1 MFRRRLVG
9 FASDDAFRAVFPCL
23 SAFLVEDGVAALV
36 VVSGS
41 GMHFHGFAVFSH
53 LALCSRRL
61 PECLRYRN
69 KLWKSF
75 YIPQERVQ
83 QDRVTDRC
91 VPVLQ
96 IMVKLEVIQLVRFT
110 VAQLWHSVPQIMA
123 KMWR

>member
-1 MFRRRLVG
+1 MH
-9 FASDDAFRAVFPCL
+9 FALCSLACRPFW
-23 SAFLVEDGVAALV
+23 VEDGVAALV

-41 GMHFHGFAVFSH
+41 GMHFHGFAGIFAPRACVPDDCRS
-53 LALCSRRL
+53 ASDTGTNCGSR
-61 PECLRYRN
+61 
-69 KLWKSF
+69 F

-96 IMVKLEVIQLVRFT
+96 IVVKLEVIQLVRFT